1 VAGEERPVDRG
12 NDAEYSVIS
21 ESQSVPAA
29 PLPGGRS
36 EAPAERAART
46 GIPDGSYLG
55 LGAGERLELCDSFRL
70 AERSRQSIFVGCG
83 EMVVHD
89 RVHGHHTWH
98 YQLPGATADSSKPTV
113 GTIVVV
119 AIHKK
124 PIGYRSLGTHF
135 LCFIDPHGSL
145 MDRLD
150 NSVNYGH
157 NSSDTWEFN
166 SEELKTMC
174 RSVGVSMRVEP
185 FDTAADFISA
195 HPEWTPPELEFE
207 VDHLPTERVREWGLA
222 IALGL
227 PIAVGLLG
235 AVGAIFLLVGPIG
248 WVVKGLGVLGIVVAV
263 GLTVWGHSRW
273 RMKRSLRVRGLDTI
287 HSVAPD

>member
-1 VAGEERPVDRG
+1 MAGEERPVDRG

-36 EAPAERAART
+36 EAPAEKAART

-124 PIGYRSLGTHF
+124 PIGY
-135 LCFIDPHGSL
+135 
-145 MDRLD
+145 
-150 NSVNYGH
+150 
-157 NSSDTWEFN
+157 
-166 SEELKTMC
+166 

>member
-1 VAGEERPVDRG
+1 
-12 NDAEYSVIS
+12 
-21 ESQSVPAA
+21 
-29 PLPGGRS
+29 
-36 EAPAERAART
+36 
-46 GIPDGSYLG
+46 
-55 LGAGERLELCDSFRL
+55 
-70 AERSRQSIFVGCG
+70 
-83 EMVVHD
+83 MVV
-89 RVHGHHTWH
+89 
-98 YQLPGATADSSKPTV
+98 
-113 GTIVVV
+113 
-119 AIHKK
+119 IHKK

-135 LCFIDPHGSL
+135 LCFVDSHGSL
-145 MDRLD
+145 IDRLD
-150 NSVNYGH
+150 SPVNYGY

-174 RSVGVSMRVEP
+174 RSVGVSIHLEP

-207 VDHLPTERVREWGLA
+207 VDHLGTERVREWGMA

-248 WVVKGLGVLGIVVAV
+248 WVVKGLGVLGIVGAV

-273 RMKRSLRVRGLDTI
+273 RMKRSLRVRGLDTSI
-287 HSVAPD
+287 Q